1 MSLWFIFLIPRVAL
15 IVPFFWEIWKEIIQ
29 NEVRLG
35 EGPTIKVTL
44 LIPIAM
50 FCAENAAVPYGFLP
64 MLQCLCDFV
73 YFFPKYFRYF
83 LKTIA
88 KFKLKSFW
96 WKVLNSEWKR
106 GQKIV
111 LRSYSLLLS
120 NYLGWNEDDKS
131 LTSSKYRRWYVYF
144 IFQKSNQCAEVQL
157 LVFFLT
163 WIACF
168 QFENLLTLIRY

>member
-1 MSLWFIFLIPRVAL
+1 MKSDWEKAPQLKSTCWF
-15 IVPFFWEIWKEIIQ
+15 
-29 NEVRLG
+29 
-35 EGPTIKVTL
+35 L
-44 LIPIAM
+44 LRCFVLKMKMLPSHMA
-50 FCAENAAVPYGFLP
+50 FC
-64 MLQCLCDFV
+64 QCCNVCAIYL
-73 YFFPKYFRYF
+73 FFPKYFRYF

-131 LTSSKYRRWYVYF
+131 LTSSKDRRWHVYF
-144 IFQKSNQCAEVQL
+144 IFQKSKQCAEVQL
-157 LVFFLT
+157 LVFFSHESP
-163 WIACF
+163 AS
-168 QFENLLTLIRY
+168 NLKIY

>member
-1 MSLWFIFLIPRVAL
+1 MKSDWEEAPQLKSPCWFLLRCFVLKMLPSLWLSANVAMS
-15 IVPFFWEIWKEIIQ
+15 
-29 NEVRLG
+29 VR
-35 EGPTIKVTL
+35 
-44 LIPIAM
+44 
-50 FCAENAAVPYGFLP
+50 FCL
-64 MLQCLCDFV
+64 
-73 YFFPKYFRYF
+73 FFPKYFRYF

-131 LTSSKYRRWYVYF
+131 LTSSKDRRWYVYF
-144 IFQKSNQCAEVQL
+144 IFQKSKQCAEVKRFC
-157 LVFFLT
+157 FFFSHESP
-163 WIACF
+163 AS
-168 QFENLLTLIRY
+168 NLKID

>member
-1 MSLWFIFLIPRVAL
+1 MSLWFLFLIPRVAL
-15 IVPFFWEIWKEIIQ
+15 IVPFFWETWKEIIQ

-50 FCAENAAVPYGFLP
+50 YCIDDWNVALPYGFLP
-64 MLQCLCDFV
+64 MLQCCAILFIS
-73 YFFPKYFRYF
+73 FPKYFRYF

-131 LTSSKYRRWYVYF
+131 LTSSKDRRWCVGF
-144 IFQKSNQCAEVQL
+144 IFQKSKQCAEVRL
-157 LVFFLT
+157 LVFFSHESP
-163 WIACF
+163 AS
-168 QFENLLTLIRY
+168 NLKIH

>member
-1 MSLWFIFLIPRVAL
+1 MKSDWETAPQLKSPCWFLLRCFVLKMKMLPPLWLFANVAMSVQFIH
-15 IVPFFWEIWKEIIQ
+15 
-29 NEVRLG
+29 
-35 EGPTIKVTL
+35 
-44 LIPIAM
+44 
-50 FCAENAAVPYGFLP
+50 
-64 MLQCLCDFV
+64 
-73 YFFPKYFRYF
+73 FFPKYFRYF

-131 LTSSKYRRWYVYF
+131 LTSSKDRRWYVYF
-144 IFQKSNQCAEVQL
+144 IFQKSKQCAEVP
-157 LVFFLT
+157 VFIF
-163 WIACF
+163 F
-168 QFENLLTLIRY
+168 SNESPDSNLKID